1 MRFFSKW
8 IRSHKPQH
16 DEAHLN
22 RGKTSRCKHDKF
34 RNKPVQGA
42 YLLSC
47 DGRVIPL
54 RKENL
59 PPGK

>member
-1 MRFFSKW
+1 MSLFSKW
-8 IRSHKPQH
+8 TRRNEP
-16 DEAHLN
+16 LN
-22 RGKTSRCKHDKF
+22 DKTDRRQSSSSRCKHDKF
-34 RNKPVQGA
+34 RSKPVRGA

-59 PPGK
+59 PPSK